1 MQFNWE
7 SLMNGAQIEREKF
20 TLFLWERG
28 NFWRKIFFNPGEK
41 GKNKPW
47 KLFEKYYVHYFKK
60 KGRFFYL
67 WNYRTDK
74 VLYLKISWWF
84 DSCDANESNS
94 STWQIDM
101 TLFVFILLP
110 QAKVLSIQLSFQY
123 FWSVTC
129 TNMTIPTYTHYT
141 IHKSVE

>member
-1 MQFNWE
+1 MEHRLSVKNSPYFY
-7 SLMNGAQIEREKF
+7 
-20 TLFLWERG
+20 ERG
-28 NFWRKIFFNPGEK
+28 ENFGEK
-41 GKNKPW
+41 YSLTRGKM
-47 KLFEKYYVHYFKK
+47 EKISLENCSKSTCIISKRRV
-60 KGRFFYL
+60 GFFTFGTIGQIKYC
-67 WNYRTDK
+67 
-74 VLYLKISWWF
+74 KISWWF

-110 QAKVLSIQLSFQY
+110 EAKVLSIQLSLQY